1 MRFNLAIFIFCSISW
16 TMAFGQKPGSGKVE
30 SADNKSVTAS
40 ENSAE
45 FHLNWTKPKDH
56 NGLDGSIIT
65 QAYFEGAYLKG
76 RNLLPYFSHHFTC
89 SPSTSSLQV
98 QLSNIK
104 VEPVSSADR
113 TILDKANI
121 SNDYEVSTMVKTAGG
136 NQIGVITVVPI
147 RKTGSGFERL
157 VDFDLNI
164 SERKGSGRGGRSKSW
179 KDNSVLASGTWYKI
193 PTAEDGVYK
202 ITQSYLKELG
212 IDVNGLTS
220 NRIRLFGA
228 KAGTLSKQNSDP
240 RPDDLDELSIAVY
253 DGNDGSFD
261 KGDYVLFYGEDQ
273 VTWDYFNEQYR
284 HDLNPY
290 SDSAYYFLTVDEVG
304 GSPNRIKTNS
314 ISGSP
319 SVTIDTYDYY
329 DYHEEESSNLIK
341 SGRKWYGEQL
351 GIVQSLDFGF
361 TVPEID
367 VTSKARVLSKFVGRS
382 VNKNGTSMRM
392 ALPNQGSES
401 KSFEFSSVGNYYGAL
416 HGREGQLSISVTP
429 SSGNMLTKL
438 EFDRSANQQAQAWVD
453 YLEINARRRLT
464 FLSPFMAFRD
474 APSVDDGVV
483 GTFELNSTEDIEVW
497 DVTNITNIQTM
508 ELRGGVTNGFEFDA
522 DLSVL
527 REYIAFDAESAL
539 SPARGRAVV
548 NQNLHSLSNIEY
560 VIVVHPLFL
569 AQAER
574 LAEFHEV
581 NDGLT
586 YAVVTPAQIYNEFSG
601 GAQDVTAIKEF
612 MRMLYHEADSSG
624 GLKPKY
630 LLLFG
635 DGSYD
640 YKDRVSGNSN
650 FVPTYQTNNSLTP
663 TGSIATD
670 DYYGLMDDDEGEG
683 NADFLDFGI
692 GRLTVRSKKEADDVL
707 NKILNYADNAR
718 TFGEW
723 RNWVAFVADDAD
735 PGDGHTFMRDCDG
748 LSNLIYDAAPEYNIS
763 KLYMDAY
770 RQETGSGGER
780 YPQGSEAITQ
790 QMNNGALMMYY
801 IGHGGEL
808 GWAHERILEVST
820 INKWENLDNLP
831 LLITATCEFSRFDD
845 PRRTSAG
852 EYALLNPSGAS
863 IALLSTTRAVYA
875 SPNLTLSSE
884 FTLSAFEKI
893 NDQWPTLGEIMMLT
907 KVNTL
912 DTNLNAALNSRSFA
926 LLGDPA
932 LKLAYPEFSVQ
943 ITEMSDTIKALEK
956 VTVKGFVADYDGSK
970 LEDFNGLLYPSVFD
984 KINNLQT
991 LNNDGVGVYNYNEQK
1006 NLVFKGKSSVTN
1018 GDFEFSFVV
1027 PKDIKRNYGFGKVSL
1042 YAHDGAR
1049 DANGQY
1055 SDYTIGGLSDN
1066 PISDDEGP
1074 QIDLFMNN
1082 NKFVFGG
1089 LTDENPDLY
1098 AEVWDENGINMVG
1111 TGIGHDVTAVLDNN
1125 TSQTLILNDYYEADV
1140 DSYQGG
1146 KVLYPFSDLP
1156 EGKHSIR
1163 LQLWDV
1169 NNNPS
1174 DAYTEFVV
1182 ANSEELAL
1190 EHVLN
1195 YPNPFTTN
1203 TDFYFEHNK
1212 PGQNLDVRIE
1222 VFTVSGKLV
1231 KTLDGQ
1237 YISDGF
1243 RVGPIN
1249 WNGLDE
1255 YNDQLGKGVYLYKVK
1270 VKTQLGEVA
1279 ETYER
1284 LVLLN

>member
-1 MRFNLAIFIFCSISW
+1 MRFTLLIFIFCTLSMASALAQSKSSEAARVAENKDVRSDAVAADFTLEW
-16 TMAFGQKPGSGKVE
+16 T
-30 SADNKSVTAS
+30 N
-40 ENSAE
+40 
-45 FHLNWTKPKDH
+45 PKTH
-56 NGLDGSIIT
+56 NGLDGTVIN
-65 QAYFEGAYLKG
+65 QVYFEGAGLKG
-76 RNLLPYFSHHFTC
+76 PKMIPYFVDRIRC
-89 SPSTSSLQV
+89 AQPTSALVV
-98 QLSNIK
+98 QISNSIIEK
-104 VEPVSSADR
+104 VSQEEAVLIDGVS
-113 TILDKANI
+113 I
-121 SNDYEVSTMVKTAGG
+121 SNDFQVSSIVRSAGEER
-136 NQIGVITVVPI
+136 IGVITVVPL
-147 RKTGSGFERL
+147 RKTSTGVERL
-157 VDFDLNI
+157 VSFDLDVT
-164 SERKGSGRGGRSKSW
+164 EVEGSSRGGRSNSW
-179 KDNSVLASGTWYKI
+179 KDNSVLNSGSWYKI
-193 PTAEDGVYK
+193 GTAEDGIYK
-202 ITQSYLKELG
+202 VTQSYIKSLG

-220 NRIRLFGA
+220 NRIRLFGT
-228 KAGTLSKQNSDP
+228 KGGTLPKENIEV
-240 RPDDLDELSIAVY
+240 RPDDLDEMSISVV

-261 KGDYVLFYGEDQ
+261 KGDYFLFFGEDQ
-273 VTWDYFNEQYR
+273 VTWTYFNEQYK

-290 SDSAYYFLTVDEVG
+290 ADTVYYFLTVDDVG
-304 GSPNRIKTNS
+304 GAPNRISNNS
-314 ISGSP
+314 VSGS
-319 SVTIDTYDYY
+319 STTISHYDYY
-329 DYHEEESSNLIK
+329 AFHEEESANLIK

-351 GIVQSLDFGF
+351 GIVPSLDFGF

-367 VTSKARVLSKFVGRS
+367 VNSNAKVISKFVGRS

-401 KSFEFSSVGNYYGAL
+401 KSFEFNSVGNYYGAL
-416 HGREGQLSISVTP
+416 HAREGQLSISVKPT
-429 SSGNMLTKL
+429 SGNMLTKL
-438 EFDRSANQQAQAWVD
+438 EFDRSANTQAQAWID
-453 YLEINARRRLT
+453 YVEINARRKLS
-464 FLSPFMAFRD
+464 FLSPFMSFRD
-474 APSVDDGVV
+474 AQSIEDGQI
-483 GTFELNSTEDIEVW
+483 GTFQLSSTENVEVW
-497 DVTNITNIQTM
+497 DVTTNSNIQRM
-508 ELRGGVTNGFEFDA
+508 VLSGGVVNGFEFDG

-527 REYIAFDAESAL
+527 REYVAFNPESAL
-539 SPARGRAVV
+539 TPVKGRAVS
-548 NQNLHSLSNIEY
+548 NQNLHALANIEY
-560 VIVVHPLFL
+560 VIVAHPAFL
-569 AQAER
+569 PQAER

-586 YAVVTPAQIYNEFSG
+586 YAVITPAQIYNEFSG

-612 MRMLYHEADSSG
+612 MRMLYHEADSSS
-624 GLKPKY
+624 GLKPRY

-650 FVPTYQTNNSLTP
+650 FVPTYQTKNSLTP

-707 NKILNYADNAR
+707 NKIINYADNSR

-723 RNWVAFVADDAD
+723 RNWVAYVADDAD

-748 LSNLIYDAAPEYNIS
+748 LADLINDAASEYNIS
-763 KLYMDAY
+763 KLYMDSY

-780 YPQGSEAITQ
+780 YPEGSAAITQ
-790 QMNNGALMMYY
+790 QMEKGALMMYY

-808 GWAHERILEVST
+808 GWAHERILEVSA

-852 EYALLNPSGAS
+852 EYALLNPSGGS

-875 SPNLTLSSE
+875 SPNLTLSTE
-884 FTLSAFEKI
+884 FTLSAFDKI
-893 NDQWPTLGEIMMLT
+893 GSEWPTLGEIMMLT

-912 DTNLNAALNSRSFA
+912 DTNLNAALNSRTFA

-932 LKLAYPEFSVQ
+932 LRLAYPELSIV
-943 ITEMSDTIKALEK
+943 ITDMPDTVKALDK
-956 VTVKGFVADYDGSK
+956 VKVKGFVADFDGSVM
-970 LEDFNGLLYPSVFD
+970 ESFNGLAYPTVFD
-984 KINNLQT
+984 KIDDLQT
-991 LNNDGVGVYNYNEQK
+991 LNNDGVGVYDYKEQRS
-1006 NLVFKGKSSVTN
+1006 LVFKGKSSVIN
-1018 GDFEFSFVV
+1018 GEFEFEFVV
-1027 PKDIKRNYGFGKVSL
+1027 PKDIKRPYGFGKVSL
-1042 YAHDGAR
+1042 YAENGTI
-1049 DANGQY
+1049 DANGAY
-1055 SDYTIGGLSDN
+1055 SDFVIGGLSDN
-1066 PISDDEGP
+1066 PIVDEEGP
-1074 QIDLFMNN
+1074 QIDLYMND
-1082 NKFVFGG
+1082 NKFIFGG

-1098 AEVWDENGINMVG
+1098 AEVWDDNGINMVG
-1111 TGIGHDVTAVLDNN
+1111 TGIGHDITAVLDKN
-1125 TSQTLILNDYYEADV
+1125 TSHTLVLNDYYEANV

-1146 KVLYPFSDLP
+1146 KVIYPFNELQ
-1156 EGKHSIR
+1156 EGKHSLR

-1169 NNNPS
+1169 NNNPA
-1174 DAYTEFVV
+1174 DAFTEFVV
-1182 ANSEELAL
+1182 ANSEDLAL

-1237 YISDGF
+1237 FISDGF

-1255 YNDQLGKGVYLYKVK
+1255 YNDLLGKGVYLYKVK